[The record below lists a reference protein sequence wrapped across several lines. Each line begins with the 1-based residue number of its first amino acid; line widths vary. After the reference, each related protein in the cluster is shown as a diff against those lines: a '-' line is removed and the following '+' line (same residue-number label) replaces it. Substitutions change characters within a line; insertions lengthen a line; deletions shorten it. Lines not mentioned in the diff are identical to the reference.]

1 MREATKSPRVLVVED
16 EPDLATI
23 VQECLR
29 ECLRD
34 IAPEIVLTFD
44 FAEAAA
50 VLAGGAVALVLTD
63 SLYNPTTDQFAE
75 RWTRL
80 DHLRAL
86 AGPVPVVL
94 STAYAEREFADY
106 RDHGIDD
113 LLGRPFELAMLCA
126 VVRRHLGLA
135 GDAAR

>member
-1 MREATKSPRVLVVED
+1 MRETRSPRVLVVED

-23 VQECLR
+23 VQECLQ

-50 VLAGGAVALVLTD
+50 VLGRGEVALVLTD

-75 RWTRL
+75 RWARL
-80 DHLRAL
+80 DHLRSL
-86 AGPVPVVL
+86 AGPAPVVL
-94 STAYAEREFADY
+94 STAYAEKEFADY
-106 RDHGIDD
+106 REHGIAD
-113 LLGRPFELAMLCA
+113 LLARPFELETLCA

-135 GDAAR
+135 GAAPR